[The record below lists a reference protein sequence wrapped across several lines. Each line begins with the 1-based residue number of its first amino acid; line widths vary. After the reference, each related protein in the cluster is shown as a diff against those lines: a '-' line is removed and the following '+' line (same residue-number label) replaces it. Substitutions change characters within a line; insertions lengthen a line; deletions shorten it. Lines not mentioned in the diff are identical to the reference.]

1 MKYKKTALRGVLKQT
16 QTEVMQAIILT
27 LILLFNLPT
36 LVLAGLPVAVAGEK
50 LPTLAPMLEQ
60 VTPSVVNIATSS
72 MVVQHS
78 PLFNDPFFRHFFDVP
93 QQRRERKKTGLG
105 SGVIIDAEQGYIVT
119 NNHVIEKAD
128 DIVVT
133 LSDGRKLAATIIGR
147 DPGADV
153 AVIQVAAERLSA
165 IKVADSNKLKVGDFV
180 VAIGNPFGLGQTVTS
195 GIVSALGRSGLG
207 IEKYEDFI
215 QTDASINPG
224 NSGGALVNLRGE
236 LIGINTAIVGP
247 SGGSVGIGFAIPFNM
262 AQQIINQ
269 LIEHGEVK
277 RGRLGFTAQD
287 LTPELAE
294 AFGLKQSKGVVVA
307 RVEPKS
313 AADKAGM
320 IAGDVIVRVN
330 GEEISRSSD
339 VRNKIGLIRVGD
351 AIQLEV
357 IRNGKLKRLTARIA
371 AKKVTTKA
379 AEQFSSK
386 LAGAE
391 ISLTEIEK
399 ANGSAK
405 PVLLISKLKPGSAAA
420 YAGLRPGDII
430 LSVNKQPVSDFES
443 LETAL
448 QLETRGLLF
457 NIQRGRRALFLIIQ

>member
-1 MKYKKTALRGVLKQT
+1 MRLR
-16 QTEVMQAIILT
+16 QTEVMQAITLT
-27 LILLFNLPT
+27 LILLFNLPS
-36 LVLAGLPVAVAGEK
+36 LVLAGLPVAVDGEK

-105 SGVIIDAEQGYIVT
+105 SGVIIDAQQGYIVT

-147 DPGADV
+147 DPDADV

-165 IKVADSNKLKVGDFV
+165 IKVADSNTLRVGDFV

-236 LIGINTAIVGP
+236 LVGINTAIVGP
-247 SGGSVGIGFAIPFNM
+247 NGGSVGIGFAIPFNM
-262 AQQIINQ
+262 AQQIIEQ

-287 LTPELAE
+287 LTPELAQ
-294 AFGLKQSKGVVVA
+294 AFGLEQSKGVVVA

-320 IAGDVIVRVN
+320 VAGDVIVRVN

-339 VRNKIGLIRVGD
+339 VRNKIGLTRVGD

-357 IRNGKLKRLTARIA
+357 IRNGKLERLTARIA
-371 AKKVTTKA
+371 AQKVTSKA

-399 ANGSAK
+399 TNGSAK
-405 PVLLISKLKPGSAAA
+405 SVLVISKLKPGSAAA

-430 LSVNKQPVSDFES
+430 LSVNQQPVSDFAS
-443 LETAL
+443 LEQAIKS
-448 QLETRGLLF
+448 ETRGLLF

>member
-1 MKYKKTALRGVLKQT
+1 MRLR
-16 QTEVMQAIILT
+16 QTEVMQAITLT
-27 LILLFNLPT
+27 LILLFNLPS
-36 LVLAGLPVAVAGEK
+36 LVLAGLPVAVDGEK

-105 SGVIIDAEQGYIVT
+105 SGVIIDAQQGYIVT

-147 DPGADV
+147 DPDADV

-165 IKVADSNKLKVGDFV
+165 IKVADSNTLRVGDFV

-236 LIGINTAIVGP
+236 LVGINTAIVGP
-247 SGGSVGIGFAIPFNM
+247 NGGSVGIGFAIPFNM
-262 AQQIINQ
+262 AQQIIEQ

-287 LTPELAE
+287 LTPELAQ
-294 AFGLKQSKGVVVA
+294 AFGLEQSKGVVVA

-320 IAGDVIVRVN
+320 VAGDVIVRVN

-339 VRNKIGLIRVGD
+339 VRNKIGLTRVGD

-357 IRNGKLKRLTARIA
+357 IRNGKLERLTARIA
-371 AKKVTTKA
+371 AQKVTSKA

-399 ANGSAK
+399 TNGSAK
-405 PVLLISKLKPGSAAA
+405 SVLVISKLKPGSAAA

-430 LSVNKQPVSDFES
+430 LSVNQQPVSDFAS
-443 LETAL
+443 LEQAIK
-448 QLETRGLLF
+448 LETRGLLF

>member
-1 MKYKKTALRGVLKQT
+1 MRLR
-16 QTEVMQAIILT
+16 QTEVMQAITLT
-27 LILLFNLPT
+27 LILLLHLPS
-36 LVLAGLPVAVAGEK
+36 LVLAGLPVAVDGEK

-105 SGVIIDAEQGYIVT
+105 SGVIIDAQQGYIVT

-147 DPGADV
+147 DPDADV

-165 IKVADSNKLKVGDFV
+165 IKVADSNTLRVGDFV

-236 LIGINTAIVGP
+236 LVGINTAIVGP
-247 SGGSVGIGFAIPFNM
+247 NGGSVGIGFAIPFNM
-262 AQQIINQ
+262 AQQIIEQ
-269 LIEHGEVK
+269 LIEYGEVK

-287 LTPELAE
+287 LTPELAQ
-294 AFGLKQSKGVVVA
+294 AFGLEQSKGVVVA

-320 IAGDVIVRVN
+320 VAGDVIVRVN

-371 AKKVTTKA
+371 AQKVTSKA

-399 ANGSAK
+399 TNGSAK
-405 PVLLISKLKPGSAAA
+405 SVLVISKLKPGSAAA

-430 LSVNKQPVSDFES
+430 LSVNQQPVSDFAS
-443 LETAL
+443 LEQAIK
-448 QLETRGLLF
+448 LETRGLLF

>member
-1 MKYKKTALRGVLKQT
+1 MRLR
-16 QTEVMQAIILT
+16 QTEVMQAITLT
-27 LILLFNLPT
+27 LILLLHLPS
-36 LVLAGLPVAVAGEK
+36 LVLAGLPVAVDGEK

-105 SGVIIDAEQGYIVT
+105 SGVIIDAQQGYIVT

-147 DPGADV
+147 DPDADV

-165 IKVADSNKLKVGDFV
+165 IKVADSNTLRVGDFV

-236 LIGINTAIVGP
+236 LVGINTAIVGP
-247 SGGSVGIGFAIPFNM
+247 NGGSVGIGFAIPFNM
-262 AQQIINQ
+262 AQQIIEQ
-269 LIEHGEVK
+269 LIEYGEVK

-287 LTPELAE
+287 LTPELAQ
-294 AFGLKQSKGVVVA
+294 AFGLEQSKGVVVA

-320 IAGDVIVRVN
+320 VAGDVIVRVN

-371 AKKVTTKA
+371 AQKVTSKA

-391 ISLTEIEK
+391 ISLTDMEK
-399 ANGSAK
+399 TNGSAK
-405 PVLLISKLKPGSAAA
+405 SVLVISKLKPDSAAA

-430 LSVNKQPVSDFES
+430 LSVNQQPVSDFAS
-443 LETAL
+443 LEQAIK
-448 QLETRGLLF
+448 LETRGLLF